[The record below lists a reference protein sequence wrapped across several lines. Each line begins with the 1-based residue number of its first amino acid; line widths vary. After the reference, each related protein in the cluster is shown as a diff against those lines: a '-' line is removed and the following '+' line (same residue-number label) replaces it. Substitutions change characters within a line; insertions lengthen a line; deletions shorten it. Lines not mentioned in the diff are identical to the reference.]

1 MVFEKRGTQRQL
13 LMMLGFCKDAT
24 DKKKA
29 FGAYLTDL
37 SKAFN
42 GLCHVFTKLHA
53 YCFDISSLNS
63 LQDYLSKRKQR
74 IKVDTFLVPGKIFH
88 LKYHNKLYLGYS
100 FVQYFHAYTCSWHWR
115 QSSLLA
121 MQMIVLLLRPQIIS
135 NV

>member
-1 MVFEKRGTQRQL
+1 MV
-13 LMMLGFCKDAT
+13 LGFCKDAT

-63 LQDYLSKRKQR
+63 LQDYLSKCKQR

-88 LKYHNKLYLGYS
+88 LNTTISSILGTLS
-100 FVQYFHAYTCSWHWR
+100 FNIFMRTHVPDTED
-115 QSSLLA
+115 SLVYWLC
-121 MQMIVLLLRPQIIS
+121 R
-135 NV
+135 